1 MDNSSLGRL
10 KGIAAGGKARPE
22 KPMALRPADN
32 ESDDTLEL
40 RVDNIVEDAEFEE
53 MGNEE
58 AALKEGQERADDQVN
73 TTEISPEKAETVEAK
88 APAANEVPAM
98 QEGQTNTPPV
108 ELPTAPATASAATD
122 GEAPAAA
129 AVSTIVTSDSAGGK
143 TAAPEGDINDL
154 ITGKLLPHVS
164 LPITKAGNYDVMN
177 EMLKK
182 GKVNLG
188 EVDGAPHIILT
199 ANALDDIIDEKKNN
213 ARGTVEAIEKTENDI
228 SELEQRI
235 ESLKEERGTLLE
247 AASVSREEI
256 ATLQNLRSG
265 LK

>member
-1 MDNSSLGRL
+1 
-10 KGIAAGGKARPE
+10 
-22 KPMALRPADN
+22 
-32 ESDDTLEL
+32 
-40 RVDNIVEDAEFEE
+40 
-53 MGNEE
+53 
-58 AALKEGQERADDQVN
+58 
-73 TTEISPEKAETVEAK
+73 
-88 APAANEVPAM
+88 M

-108 ELPTAPATASAATD
+108 EPSTAPATASAAAD